1 MMSKRVKLY
10 NEVNNMNIFKNAEK
24 KLRRGIKKDRKQK
37 RGF

>member
-1 MMSKRVKLY
+1 MSKRVKLY

>member
-1 MMSKRVKLY
+1 MSKRVKLY
-10 NEVNNMNIFKNAEK
+10 NEVKNMNIFKNAEK